1 MNRRSI
7 RDVVVTYVVAATLWI
22 ALSDTFAHWLL
33 GEHADMYLVDLAKG
47 VLFVI
52 VTAGVLC
59 VMLQRIERRQADLAK
74 ENDQQRRLAQMVFRS
89 TAEGIAVTDANAN
102 IVEVNPAFEAI
113 TGYTRDEVIGHN
125 PSVLQSGRQDRE
137 FYAGMWQA
145 LLATGQWR
153 GEVWNRRKSGEI
165 YPEWLTI
172 SAVKNGTGAT
182 SHYVGVFSDIS
193 SVKQAQEQ
201 IEFLA
206 HHDALTRLPNRA
218 LLLERLQHGLT
229 HARRHGQ
236 RLAVMLL
243 DLDRFKN
250 VNDSL
255 GHTVGDELLQEIAR
269 RISAQI
275 RADDTLA
282 RLGGDELGL
291 LLEDERS
298 ITGIEAVARKL
309 LGVLAAP
316 VVIAEHALTVTASI
330 GISVFP
336 GDGEDAG
343 TLLKNADGAMY
354 EAKKK
359 GRNGYAFFA
368 PELAAGAL
376 ERLVMESALRAAV
389 ARNEL
394 VLYYQPQ
401 VELASGRV
409 VGVEALV
416 RWCHPELGLVPPAQF
431 VPLAEEIGVI
441 GEIGLWVLDEACAQ
455 MARWQA
461 QGLAVPRVA
470 VNLSAQQL
478 RNDALVDAVA
488 AALRRHGLQA
498 QQLELELTESMIM
511 EQPELARRVLEGLRM
526 LGVQVAVDD
535 FGTGYSS
542 LAYLKLLEL
551 DRLKIDQSFVRDIG
565 TDPNDEAITRA
576 VIALANSL
584 GLETVAEGVEHDSQ
598 VDFLR
603 AEGCDAAQGYH
614 FGRPLPAEEV
624 VAVLSS
630 SGPVHGQEGKPDA
643 A

>member
-7 RDVVVTYVVAATLWI
+7 RDVVVIYVVVATLWI
-22 ALSDTFAHWLL
+22 VVSDSVLHRLFGAYA
-33 GEHADMYLVDLAKG
+33 EPYAVDLVKEI
-47 VLFVI
+47 LFVA
-52 VTAGVLC
+52 VTAWVLC
-59 VMLQRIERRQADLAK
+59 VGLQRMERRQADRDH

-89 TAEGIAVTDANAN
+89 TSEGITVTDTAGT

-113 TGYTRDEVIGHN
+113 TGYTRDEVLGRN
-125 PSVLQSGRQDRE
+125 PRMLQSGRQDRE

-145 LLATGQWR
+145 LLKAGQWR

-172 SAVKNGTGAT
+172 SAVRNGTGKI
-182 SHYVGVFSDIS
+182 SHYVGVFSDVS
-193 SVKQAQEQ
+193 SVKEAQAQ

-255 GHTVGDELLQEIAR
+255 GHPVGDELLQEIGR

-282 RLGGDELGL
+282 RLGGDEFVL
-291 LLEDERS
+291 LLEDEAS
-298 ITGIEAVARKL
+298 IAGIEAVARKL
-309 LGVLAAP
+309 LGVLAKP
-316 VVIAEHALTVTASI
+316 VVVGKHALTITASI
-330 GISVFP
+330 GISVYP
-336 GDGEDAG
+336 EDGDDAD
-343 TLLKNADGAMY
+343 TLLRNADGAMY
-354 EAKKK
+354 EAKKQ

-376 ERLVMESALRAAV
+376 ERLVMESALRTAV

-394 VLYYQPQ
+394 VLHYQPQ
-401 VELASGRV
+401 VDLESGRL

-416 RWCHPELGLVPPAQF
+416 RWPHPELGLVSPGQF
-431 VPLAEEIGVI
+431 VPLAEEIGLI
-441 GEIGLWVLDEACAQ
+441 ADIGLWVLDEACAQ
-455 MARWQA
+455 MVRWRS
-461 QGLAVPRVA
+461 QGVDVPRVA
-470 VNLSAQQL
+470 INLSAQQL
-478 RNDALVDAVA
+478 RNDALVEAVA
-488 AALRRHGLQA
+488 GALQRHALRA
-498 QQLELELTESMIM
+498 EQLELELTESMIM
-511 EQPELARRVLEGLRM
+511 EHPEYAKRVLEGLRR

-584 GLETVAEGVEHDSQ
+584 GLETVAEGVEHLSQ
-598 VDFLR
+598 VEFLR

-614 FGRPLPAEEV
+614 FGRPLPADELTACLRAPAE
-624 VAVLSS
+624 APTARGAS
-630 SGPVHGQEGKPDA
+630 DA